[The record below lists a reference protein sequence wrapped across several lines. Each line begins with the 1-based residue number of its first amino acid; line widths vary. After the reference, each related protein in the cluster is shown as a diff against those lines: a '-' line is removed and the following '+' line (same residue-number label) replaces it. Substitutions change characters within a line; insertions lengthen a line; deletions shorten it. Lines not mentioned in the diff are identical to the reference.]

1 MNASGPQVSG
11 HDRIFRAYGR
21 GVDAVRISHRV
32 NRRGSVDDS
41 LHPHKYLFALGH
53 PNVIGVFLAGRR
65 TIDKPINARARGRVL
80 VVDDDPVICDLVAAT
95 LTEHGYPTRRASDA
109 REALYLVDRELP
121 DVVVLDVHL
130 PDISGYQV
138 CRRLRD
144 DYGDSVG
151 IILISG
157 ERKESMDRAAGL
169 LIGADDYMIKPFVLD
184 ELLARV
190 QRLARRSRPIART
203 VVAGLTRRELEI
215 LRLLACGMDHVDIAR
230 DLVITAKT
238 VEKHIEHILLKLGV
252 HSRAQAVALALQQ
265 EPLQTAPAV
274 VELIGMDAGGGRR
287 DAVN

>member
-1 MNASGPQVSG
+1 MPSQ
-11 HDRIFRAYGR
+11 
-21 GVDAVRISHRV
+21 
-32 NRRGSVDDS
+32 
-41 LHPHKYLFALGH
+41 L
-53 PNVIGVFLAGRR
+53 
-65 TIDKPINARARGRVL
+65 RARGRVL

-95 LTEHGYPTRRASDA
+95 LAEHGYPTRRASDA
-109 REALYLVDRELP
+109 REALYLVEREIP
-121 DVVVLDVHL
+121 DVIVLDVHL

-144 DYGDSVG
+144 DHGDSVG

-169 LIGADDYMIKPFVLD
+169 LLGADDYMIKPFVLD

-190 QRLARRSRPIART
+190 QRLAKRSRPIART

-230 DLVITAKT
+230 DLVIAAKT

-252 HSRAQAVALALQQ
+252 HSRAQEIALALQQ
-265 EPLQTAPAV
+265 EPLQQQPVMVDMIA
-274 VELIGMDAGGGRR
+274 MDAGGGRR
-287 DAVN
+287 EAVN

>member
-1 MNASGPQVSG
+1 MSGLS
-11 HDRIFRAYGR
+11 D
-21 GVDAVRISHRV
+21 
-32 NRRGSVDDS
+32 
-41 LHPHKYLFALGH
+41 KYLFAHGH
-53 PNVIGVFLAGRR
+53 SNVIGSFLAGGPC
-65 TIDKPINARARGRVL
+65 IDKPVHVRPRGRVL

-95 LTEHGYPTRRASDA
+95 LTEHGFPTRRASDA
-109 REALYLVDRELP
+109 REALYLVDREIP

-144 DYGDSVG
+144 DHGDSVG

-169 LIGADDYMIKPFVLD
+169 LLGADDYMVKPFVLD

-252 HSRAQAVALALQQ
+252 HSRAQAIALALQQ
-265 EPLQTAPAV
+265 EPLQSSPMLEIAEMT
-274 VELIGMDAGGGRR
+274 EIDAGGGRR
-287 DAVN
+287 EVVN